1 MTKIFKKYPI
11 FMPAGIIATLLLLY
25 SLFISTPTY
34 KTESII
40 FMAEP
45 EAGLSLSAGGFVS
58 DILGS
63 SSNQSIHQLK
73 EYFESDSGANDFSD
87 LLNTDVYLQG
97 AGIDFFSAYKPN
109 IFNIKL
115 SDYLNNKIIKINIL
129 SDSGSVKMTTYGFTK
144 EQSFR
149 ANIVILL
156 MASNYFD
163 KKQQL
168 NSEIAKVQRLCQLF
182 TDSVDI
188 FADKNIDTLDLIS
201 KKDLEDIDSGYKLL
215 SIKANKY
222 LESCQK
228 YSERKTLNDEKM
240 QIVVPDNTL
249 RQINAE
255 SLKRTISKIY
265 DDSLDT
271 ITMSESLTIITE
283 PVMPMKQESKYS
295 LIKAALALFF
305 SILIFLTFKI
315 LLSMRNDFNI

>member
-1 MTKIFKKYPI
+1 MSA
-11 FMPAGIIATLLLLY
+11 FMIALIVLIY
-25 SLFISTPTY
+25 SLFITTPKY

-40 FMAEP
+40 YMAEP

-63 SSNQSIHQLK
+63 TSNQSIHQLK
-73 EYFESDSGANDFSD
+73 EYFESDSGANDFSY
-87 LLNTDVYLQG
+87 LVNTDAYLRSS
-97 AGIDFFSAYKPN
+97 GIDFFSAYKPRILN
-109 IFNIKL
+109 MKL
-115 SDYLNNKIIKINIL
+115 SDYLSRNIIKINIL
-129 SDSGSVKMTTYGFTK
+129 SESGSVKLTTYGFSE

-149 ANIVILL
+149 ANIVVLL

-182 TDSVDI
+182 AESGDI
-188 FADKNIDTLDLIS
+188 FSEKKIDTLDLIS
-201 KKDLEDIDSGYKLL
+201 KNEIADIDSGYDLL

-222 LESCQK
+222 LETCQNHSTK
-228 YSERKTLNDEKM
+228 EISNSDKTK
-240 QIVVPDNTL
+240 IPVPDNTL

-271 ITMSESLTIITE
+271 ITMSQNLTIITE
-283 PVMPMKQESKYS
+283 PIRPRNPESKYS
-295 LIKAALALFF
+295 LVKASLALFF
-305 SILIFLTFKI
+305 SILILLTIKILANMRHDFKI
-315 LLSMRNDFNI
+315 